1 MANVSDLPARVTI
14 TAPAEPSSLQVL
26 RAIAGS
32 VATRLNL
39 SIEIVEEIRMAVDE
53 AATLLL
59 RLGGSEIS
67 LEVDPAGPDF
77 AAVMWVDASVETW
90 PGDELEGSWPWR
102 VIAGLCDDARFSRP
116 MGHPGIE
123 LRRGMVRTLTS

>member
-1 MANVSDLPARVTI
+1 VSDLPARVTL
-14 TAPAEPSSLQVL
+14 TAPAEPSSLQVV

-32 VATRLNL
+32 VAARLNL
-39 SIEIVEEIRMAVDE
+39 SIEVVEEIRMAVDE

-59 RLGGSEIS
+59 RLGGSEIT

-77 AAVMWVDASVETW
+77 VAVLWVDAGVETW
-90 PGDELEGSWPWR
+90 PDNDLEGSWPWR

-116 MGHPGIE
+116 IGHPGIV
-123 LRRGMVRTLTS
+123 LRRGMVRTPTS